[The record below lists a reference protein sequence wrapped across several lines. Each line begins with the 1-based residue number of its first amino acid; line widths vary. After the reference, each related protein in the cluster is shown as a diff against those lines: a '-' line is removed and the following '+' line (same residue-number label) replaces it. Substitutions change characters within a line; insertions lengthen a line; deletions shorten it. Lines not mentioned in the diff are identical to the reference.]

1 MNDVHYPQNVEITLQ
16 DFEASGWKEA
26 VDLALSESYVMM
38 YHSLAE
44 AAHTAN
50 EQNQIKTE
58 KVLSLLAGACSMVLS
73 PLSPNEPFIPAM
85 AIHNCRTILPDDLLE
100 TDIQF
105 FTEIAESIDHSR
117 LKARINDLLWL
128 KSTPRNTR
136 YALNAIDAYCS
147 LPLDANTWVNGGEEN
162 WQRAISLA
170 LALKKG
176 AGDRLQN
183 MEALIVSTFSTASS
197 SDDYFALWLAD
208 LMKANR
214 LGKAHQ
220 LDVARKLESLAQEFS
235 SENNLLRARDY
246 YDAASEWY
254 KWIPDEAKAAEMT
267 VAVAESW
274 ADEASIRNTAETP
287 SCMVAVKC
295 YDNAIQTYRT
305 IPRKMRPVH
314 RVDERIDELLF
325 LLSDA
330 GKGILDQMQI
340 IQTSSIDLNE
350 LIEIANQSV
359 TGKTVQEALYEFANV
374 YTGVRVDQLR
384 DTVIQR
390 MRQQPLF
397 SFFPSVMVSSDGRV
411 TARREGLS
419 LKEGLTPEDEIAIRA
434 EMIRN
439 YQYAIQIAVQG
450 CILPALE
457 VLLQEHRIREADFI
471 ALAKASNFVP
481 LDRVNLFGKALFA
494 GYDGDFITA
503 LHLLIPQI
511 ENLVRVHLKQKGA
524 QTSNLDKNGIETENG
539 LSTIMELPEA
549 IQVFGENIHFELKSL
564 LCDANGPNL
573 RNELAHG
580 LLDEDKCNSSFV
592 VYVWWLALRLTVLTW
607 WNSANNFNRQYEEA
621 EVNTEQTTTTEPIA
635 EGEP

>member
-1 MNDVHYPQNVEITLQ
+1 
-16 DFEASGWKEA
+16 
-26 VDLALSESYVMM
+26 
-38 YHSLAE
+38 
-44 AAHTAN
+44 
-50 EQNQIKTE
+50 
-58 KVLSLLAGACSMVLS
+58 
-73 PLSPNEPFIPAM
+73 
-85 AIHNCRTILPDDLLE
+85 
-100 TDIQF
+100 
-105 FTEIAESIDHSR
+105 
-117 LKARINDLLWL
+117 
-128 KSTPRNTR
+128 
-136 YALNAIDAYCS
+136 
-147 LPLDANTWVNGGEEN
+147 
-162 WQRAISLA
+162 
-170 LALKKG
+170 
-176 AGDRLQN
+176 
-183 MEALIVSTFSTASS
+183 
-197 SDDYFALWLAD
+197 
-208 LMKANR
+208 
-214 LGKAHQ
+214 
-220 LDVARKLESLAQEFS
+220 
-235 SENNLLRARDY
+235 
-246 YDAASEWY
+246 
-254 KWIPDEAKAAEMT
+254 
-267 VAVAESW
+267 
-274 ADEASIRNTAETP
+274 
-287 SCMVAVKC
+287 
-295 YDNAIQTYRT
+295 
-305 IPRKMRPVH
+305 
-314 RVDERIDELLF
+314 
-325 LLSDA
+325 
-330 GKGILDQMQI
+330 
-340 IQTSSIDLNE
+340 
-350 LIEIANQSV
+350 
-359 TGKTVQEALYEFANV
+359 
-374 YTGVRVDQLR
+374 
-384 DTVIQR
+384 

-411 TARREGLS
+411 TMRREGLS
-419 LKEGLTPEDEIAIRA
+419 LEEELTPEDEIVIRA